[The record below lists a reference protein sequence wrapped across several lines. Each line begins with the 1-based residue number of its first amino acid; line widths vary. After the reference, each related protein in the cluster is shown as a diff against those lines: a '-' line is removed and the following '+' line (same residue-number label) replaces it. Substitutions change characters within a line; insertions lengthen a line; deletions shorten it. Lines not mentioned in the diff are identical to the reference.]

1 MKINETLNELYSF
14 PGFRA
19 LTKLKGMFGDSPA
32 RIVTLVRRQKKR
44 YAVHAA
50 RPLEASTTVRSIK
63 FGTLILEACGFIWNL
78 KFAGST
84 AGSAM
89 G

>member
-1 MKINETLNELYSF
+1 MKTNQTLNKLYCF

-19 LTKLKGMFGDSPA
+19 LTKLKGMFGDFPA

-44 YAVHAA
+44 CAVHAA

-63 FGTLILEACGFIWNL
+63 FGTLILEACGCIWNL

>member
-1 MKINETLNELYSF
+1 MKTKKTLNDLYSF

-19 LTKLKGMFGDSPA
+19 HSKLKGMFGDSPA

-50 RPLEASTTVRSIK
+50 RSLASSMTARPIVCVMSIP
-63 FGTLILEACGFIWNL
+63 GTPGFTRNSNI
-78 KFAGST
+78 AGWT
-84 AGSAM
+84 AASALV
-89 G
+89 